1 MTEIYQSQALKN
13 LENKLDQLII
23 KYDEAKNENS
33 FLKMEQERLA
43 SEKIDLLEKAA
54 LARARLEALINRLK
68 VLENAS

>member
-1 MTEIYQSQALKN
+1 M
-13 LENKLDQLII
+13 
-23 KYDEAKNENS
+23 KNENS

-54 LARARLEALINRLK
+54 LARTRLEALINRLK

>member
-1 MTEIYQSQALKN
+1 MTEIYQSQALRN

-23 KYDEAKNENS
+23 KYDHANNENS
-33 FLKMEQERLA
+33 FLKIEQERLA

-54 LARARLEALINRLK
+54 LARTRLEALIDRLK

>member
-43 SEKIDLLEKAA
+43 LEKIDLLEKAA
-54 LARARLEALINRLK
+54 LARTRLEALINRLK

>member
-43 SEKIDLLEKAA
+43 SEKIDSLEKAA
-54 LARARLEALINRLK
+54 LARTRLEALINRLK

>member
-43 SEKIDLLEKAA
+43 SEKIDLLGKAA
-54 LARARLEALINRLK
+54 LARTRLEALINRLK

>member
-54 LARARLEALINRLK
+54 LARPRLEALINRLK

>member
-43 SEKIDLLEKAA
+43 SEKIDLLEKSA
-54 LARARLEALINRLK
+54 LARTRLEALINRLK